1 MPISRVLKSVSVIVS
16 VLIQIGICQAADP
29 FAEFIRSTPARTP
42 EEERQGFH
50 LPPGFEIQL
59 FASEPMIGKPMNMAF
74 DGRGRL
80 WLTQSREYPFP
91 VKPGVKGRD
100 EVRILEDAD
109 GDGHADKVSTFADGL
124 NIPIGL
130 YPYKNGVIALSLP
143 DISFHQDTNGD
154 GKEDKVEKVLGP
166 VGYDRDTHGLVA
178 SFRRGFDGWIY
189 ATHGFNNNTT
199 LKGRDGSSIT
209 MNSGNTWRFRPDGE
223 RVEQWTHGQVNP
235 FGLMFDP
242 RGNLY
247 SADCHSS
254 PIYQL
259 LHGAYYPSFG
269 KPDDGLG
276 FAPTMMHHSHG
287 STAIGG
293 IVYYAGD
300 MFPAEFRDN
309 IFVGNVMTCRIN
321 RDTLEP
327 HGSTLLAKEA
337 ADFLSCDDP
346 WFRPVDIQLGPDGAM
361 YVADFYNRIIGHYE
375 VPLNHPGRDH
385 EKGRI
390 WRISYKGAKANQK
403 MPDLSKASVQNLIK
417 ELAAPNHTRRMLALD
432 QLSDRVGAPALP
444 AIRAML
450 AKSKIP
456 EQKAYGLWVLHRL
469 GRAQAEDYAKLVH
482 DESALVRTHAVLAAG
497 ELESQHHKPAELIL
511 PALKDKDAFVRRA
524 AAFGAAQVRD
534 GSSVPA
540 LLELRRSVPTDDT
553 HLLHVARMALRD
565 AAAQPLEGRRTVLD
579 ALREQKLSE
588 EDSRALADVA
598 TGIANVS
605 AGAFL
610 LEHLRKYSEPRESM
624 TRYLKHAVRY
634 LPEEQLDTLAGIV
647 RAQFEKDLE
656 TQYSLFKSIQE
667 GMSQR
672 GGKLTAGAKDWGAEL
687 AEKLLASVENSTN
700 TWVNIQVEGLKSS
713 ANPWT
718 TQQRTSADGDKQ
730 SPFLCSL
737 PKGEQL
743 TGKLRSQP
751 FIIPQKLSFF
761 MAGHDGFPDKPA
773 QNKNMIHLRLAE
785 TGEIVATAKPPRNDT
800 ARRVSWD
807 FRAMGKGDSVGKRGV
822 VEIIDGDEGSAYA
835 WLAVGRFSP
844 AVVSVPLAEP
854 GFAAKRQAD
863 AAELARTLPA
873 PKLES
878 RLTKILLKSE
888 TPNETKLACGRALLA
903 FHPNEQLSAVVETL
917 GDPGTPSALRDSICR
932 ALAGERA
939 GDLLKEAMK
948 MLPGRLQLKLAQ
960 SLAGTASGADSLIQ
974 LVSQGQAPAALLRE
988 RTVKEKLTATK
999 PENAKKIQELT
1010 QSLSPASEQL
1020 QKVID
1025 KRRTGFNSARA
1036 TAAKGEQ
1043 IFTQTCR
1050 TCHQLD
1056 GQGGLVAPQ
1065 LDGIGNRGLERLCE
1079 DVLDPNRSVD
1089 QAFRVTL
1096 VVLTDGDV
1104 VSGLFR
1110 REEGETIVLADATG
1124 KEISIP
1130 KKKIQ
1135 EKKQSES
1142 SLMPDNFGELLS
1154 QEDFNNLMAFLL
1166 TKGTKGSAQK

>member
-1 MPISRVLKSVSVIVS
+1 MPISQPIKSVAVGVA
-16 VLIQIGICQAADP
+16 VLLQGAISHAADP
-29 FAEFIRSTPARTP
+29 FAEFIRSTPPRTP

-50 LPPGFEIQL
+50 LPPGFEIQV
-59 FASEPMIGKPMNMAF
+59 FASEPMVGKPMNMAF
-74 DGRGRL
+74 DGKGRL

-100 EVRILEDAD
+100 EVRILEDTD
-109 GDGHADKVSTFADGL
+109 GDGRADKVSTFADGL

-130 YPYKNGVIALSLP
+130 YPYKKGVIALSLP
-143 DISFHQDTNGD
+143 DISFHQDTDGD
-154 GKEDKVEKVLGP
+154 GKADKMEKVLGP

-178 SFRRGFDGWIY
+178 SFRRGFDGWVY

-199 LKGRDGSSIT
+199 LNGRDGSSIT
-209 MNSGNTWRFRPDGE
+209 MSSGNTWRFRPDGE

-259 LHGAYYPSFG
+259 LHEAYYPSFG

-300 MFPAEFRDN
+300 MFPEEFRDN

-327 HGSTLLAKEA
+327 HGSTLIAKEA
-337 ADFLSCDDP
+337 ADFLSSDDP
-346 WFRPVDIQLGPDGAM
+346 WFRPVDIQLGPDGAI

-375 VPLNHPGRDH
+375 VPLTHPGRDH
-385 EKGRI
+385 ERGRI
-390 WRISYKGAKANQK
+390 WRISYKGGKRSQK
-403 MPDLSKASVQNLIK
+403 PADLTKASAQELLK

-432 QLSDRVGAPALP
+432 QLSDRIGAAALP
-444 AIRAML
+444 AVRSML
-450 AKSKIP
+450 GKSKVP
-456 EQKAYGLWVLHRL
+456 EQKAYGIWVLHRL
-469 GRAQAEDYAKLVH
+469 GEAQAKDYAKLVR
-482 DESALVRTHAVLAAG
+482 DPSALVRIHAVLAAG
-497 ELESQHHKPAELIL
+497 ELGSQHHQPAELIL
-511 PALKDKDAFVRRA
+511 PALKDQDAFVRRA
-524 AAFGAAQVRD
+524 AAYGAGRVTD
-534 GSSVPA
+534 GSSMTA
-540 LLELRRSVPTDDT
+540 LLELRRSVPADDT

-565 AAAQPLEGRRTVLD
+565 AAAQPVAEGRTVLD
-579 ALREQKLSE
+579 ALREKDLSE
-588 EDSRALADVA
+588 ADSRALADVA
-598 TGIANVS
+598 TGIPHVS

-634 LPEEQLDTLAGIV
+634 LPEQQLDTLASIV
-647 RAQFEKDLE
+647 RKQFENDLE

-667 GMSQR
+667 GMNQR
-672 GGKLTAGAKDWGAEL
+672 GGKLSAGAREWGAEL
-687 AEKLLASVENSTN
+687 AGKLLASVEQSTN
-700 TWVNIQVEGLKSS
+700 TWLNAPVQGTKAS

-718 TQQRTSADGDKQ
+718 TQQRISADGDKQ
-730 SPFLCSL
+730 SVFLCSL

-743 TGKLRSQP
+743 TGRLRSQAFVIP
-751 FIIPQKLSFF
+751 PKLGFFI
-761 MAGHDGFPDKPA
+761 AGHDGFPDKPA
-773 QNKNMIHLRLAE
+773 QNKNVIQLRSAE
-785 TGEIVATAKPPRNDT
+785 TDEIVLSAKPPRNDT
-800 ARRVSWD
+800 ARAVNWD
-807 FRAMGKGDSVGKRGV
+807 LRSAGKSDYIGKKGV
-822 VEIIDGDEGSAYA
+822 IELVDGDDGTAYA

-844 AVVSVPLAEP
+844 PVVSVPLNEP
-854 GFAAKRQAD
+854 GFAAKRQVD

-873 PKLES
+873 PGLETALKKLLM
-878 RLTKILLKSE
+878 RAE
-888 TPNETKLACGRALLA
+888 TAGEAKAACGRALLA
-903 FHPNEQLSAVVETL
+903 FHPNEQLAPLTDL
-917 GDPGTPSALRDSICR
+917 LNDPGAPSSLREAVAR
-932 ALAGERA
+932 ALAGENST
-939 GDLLKEAMK
+939 DLLPEAMRT
-948 MLPGRLQLKLAQ
+948 LPGRLQLKLAQ
-960 SLAGTASGADSLIQ
+960 SLAGTSSGAEALIQ
-974 LVSQGQAPAALLRE
+974 MVKAGNAPAALLRE
-988 RTVKEKLTATK
+988 RTVKEKLTAAK
-999 PENAKKIQELT
+999 PENAKTIQELT
-1010 QSLSPASEQL
+1010 QSLSPASEQV
-1020 QKVID
+1020 QKLIE
-1025 KRRTGFNSARA
+1025 KRRTGFSSANA
-1036 TAAKGEQ
+1036 TASKGEQ
-1043 IFTQTCR
+1043 TFTQICR
-1050 TCHQLD
+1050 TCHQLE
-1056 GQGGLVAPQ
+1056 GQGGLVGPQ

-1124 KEISIP
+1124 KEVSIP

-1142 SLMPDNFGELLS
+1142 SLMPDNFGEGLT
-1154 QEDFNNLMAFLL
+1154 QADFNNLMAFLL
-1166 TKGTKGSAQK
+1166 TKGTKGSARK